1 MPLVG
6 FQVSPPV
13 HGPGRSA
20 GAGGGAGTR
29 AGGRAAAPRLRSS
42 LASQG
47 RFPFRKGRRASS
59 SHKTGIGPAALA
71 LGLVILA
78 LMAPPEVSAQT
89 TSAHATGTQAIS
101 GGGASHRLGVARLGV
116 ARLGVARLD
125 VARLGVEGVS
135 CATWLDWRRK
145 DGAIKLFFA
154 PIDAGTTAPARLPG
168 WDELSRGAWKLGYGK
183 DPSAHDDANIV
194 DEVFRAGLNA
204 WIDGYCRRHRRH
216 DLSRAAGGLAR
227 HLSRQR

>member
-1 MPLVG
+1 MPLAG
-6 FQVSPPV
+6 FLVSPPC
-13 HGPGRSA
+13 HGPDRSA

-29 AGGRAAAPRLRSS
+29 AGGRAAPLSLRSS
-42 LASQG
+42 LASQA
-47 RFPFRKGRRASS
+47 RFLFRKGRRASS
-59 SHKTGIGPAALA
+59 SHKSGPGAIAGSGALA
-71 LGLVILA
+71 LALLV
-78 LMAPPEVSAQT
+78 LMAAPDARAQ
-89 TSAHATGTQAIS
+89 ATGAQAINAQAFDGGVHRS
-101 GGGASHRLGVARLGV
+101 G
-116 ARLGVARLD
+116 

-154 PIDAGTTAPARLPG
+154 PIGEGVTAPARLPG
-168 WDELSRGAWKLGYGK
+168 WDELARGAWTLGYGQ

-194 DEVFRAGLNA
+194 NEVKRAGLNA

-216 DLSRAAGGLAR
+216 DLTRAAGGLAR

>member
-101 GGGASHRLGVARLGV
+101 TQAISGGGASHRLG
-116 ARLGVARLD
+116 

-154 PIDAGTTAPARLPG
+154 PIDAGTTAPAGLPG

-216 DLSRAAGGLAR
+216 DLTRAAGGLAR